1 MFCPQC
7 GTESSSGQQYCRS
20 CGANLKVIGKAVSL
34 SEAIARSDRGPLPKI
49 KEMMKSLK
57 IEQVSDD
64 ISRALDQMNQEIVK
78 NSGSLA
84 MAKPVSFEEMI
95 EKRREKQRVKKE
107 KTAAQRREKHIV
119 QGLIS
124 LFSGVGLMIFLYYL
138 SSVLVLKLP
147 EDIIAQAPFEID
159 PVVRMIWLVG
169 LMPTLTG
176 VGRILAGLTIR
187 QDRAP
192 LVEFREQSAGDLRS
206 EISDLKNSRS
216 EVSDFKTTNELAP
229 KNEVPPSYE
238 PGSVTERTTNILNRQ
253 R

>member
-64 ISRALDQMNQEIVK
+64 ISKALDQMNQEIVK

-84 MAKPVSFEEMI
+84 MAKPVRFGQMFDQER
-95 EKRREKQRVKKE
+95 EKRRAKKE
-107 KTAAQRREKHIV
+107 KTASQRRETHIV

-147 EDIIAQAPFEID
+147 EHIIARAPFEIE

-169 LMPTLTG
+169 LMPALTG
-176 VGRILAGLTIR
+176 VGRILAGLSIR
-187 QDRAP
+187 REPRA
-192 LVEFREQSAGDLRS
+192 LVEFPERNADDLR
-206 EISDLKNSRS
+206 ISDLKN
-216 EVSDFKTTNELAP
+216 TNELIQG
-229 KNEVPPSYE
+229 NEPTSRNDPASRYE